1 MNTEGDVSMSH
12 EETKAERR
20 RALGPILNA
29 ETFQTLSSTVRVEMG
44 ATSLRGKLRPQND
57 DHYLAIQLSRGQ
69 TVMQTSLAASDLPGR
84 FEEQAYAFM
93 VADGLGDGGKG
104 SMASRVALSTFA
116 HLALHYGQWN
126 VRIDGYTASQVME
139 RAQRFYERI
148 NDAVLRQGQS
158 HADLRGIATTLTAAY
173 SAGDDLFIA
182 HVGHSRAY
190 CYRDG
195 DLMRLTADHTLEERK
210 TAGPHLQSVL
220 RSSQD
225 LQHILTDALGGKRG
239 LPEVL
244 IEHFR
249 IRDGDRLLICTN
261 GLTDVLDDDQIADVL
276 SCHRVPQEDTAAL
289 AALALE
295 RGGED
300 DVTVLVVD
308 YRVPKI

>member
-1 MNTEGDVSMSH
+1 MSDA
-12 EETKAERR
+12 ELRAERR

-29 ETFQTLSSTVRVEMG
+29 ETFQTLSSVVRVELG
-44 ATSLRGKLRPQND
+44 ATSLRGKLRPHND
-57 DHYLAIQLSRGQ
+57 DHFLAIQLARSQ
-69 TVMQTSLAASDLPGR
+69 SVMRTSLAASDLPGH

-104 SMASRVALSTFA
+104 SMASRIALSTFA

-126 VRIDGYTASQVME
+126 VRIDGYTATQVME

-148 NDAVLRQGQS
+148 NEAVLKHGHS
-158 HADLRGIATTLTAAY
+158 HAELRNIATTLTAAY

-195 DLMRLTADHTLEERK
+195 DLMRLTADHTLEEK
-210 TAGPHLQSVL
+210 QAAGPQLQSVP

-249 IRDGDRLLICTN
+249 IRDGDRLVLCTN
-261 GLTDVLDDDQIADVL
+261 GLTDVLDHEQIADVL
-276 SCHRVPQEDTAAL
+276 SAHRAPQEDAEAL
-289 AALALE
+289 AGLAIE

-300 DVTVLVVD
+300 DVTVLLVD

>member
-1 MNTEGDVSMSH
+1 MSD
-12 EETKAERR
+12 EDPKAERR

-29 ETFQTLSSTVRVEMG
+29 ETFQTMSSAVRVELG
-44 ATSLRGKLRPQND
+44 ATSMRGKLRPQND
-57 DHYLAIQLSRGQ
+57 DHFLAIELSRRQ
-69 TVMQTSLAASDLPGR
+69 TVMRTSLASSDLPGR

-126 VRIDGYTASQVME
+126 VRIDGYTATQVME

-148 NDAVLRQGQS
+148 NDAVLKQGESQTEL
-158 HADLRGIATTLTAAY
+158 HGIATTLTAAY

-210 TAGPHLQSVL
+210 TGGPQLQSVP

-225 LQHILTDALGGKRG
+225 LQHILTDTLGGKRG

-249 IRDGDRLLICTN
+249 IRHGDRLMLCTN
-261 GLTDVLDDDQIADVL
+261 GLTDVLDHEQIAEVL
-276 SCHRVPQEDTAAL
+276 SCHRAPQEDAEAL
-289 AALALE
+289 AGLALE
-295 RGGED
+295 RGADD
-300 DVTVLVVD
+300 DVTVLLVD

>member
-1 MNTEGDVSMSH
+1 MSN
-12 EETKAERR
+12 EETRVEQR

-29 ETFQTLSSTVRVEMG
+29 ETFQTLSSAVRVELG
-44 ATSLRGKLRPQND
+44 ATSRRGKLRPQND
-57 DHYLAIQLSRGQ
+57 DHFLAIQLARSQ
-69 TVMQTSLAASDLPGR
+69 TVMRTSLAASDLPGR

-126 VRIDGYTASQVME
+126 VRIDGYTATQVME

-148 NDAVLRQGQS
+148 NDAVLKQGQA
-158 HADLRGIATTLTAAY
+158 HAELRGIATTLTAAY

-210 TAGPHLQSVL
+210 TAGPQLQSVP

-249 IRDGDRLLICTN
+249 IHHGDRLMLCTN
-261 GLTDVLDDDQIADVL
+261 GLTD
-276 SCHRVPQEDTAAL
+276 
-289 AALALE
+289 
-295 RGGED
+295 
-300 DVTVLVVD
+300 
-308 YRVPKI
+308 

>member
-1 MNTEGDVSMSH
+1 MSEG
-12 EETKAERR
+12 ETRAEGR

-29 ETFQTLSSTVRVEMG
+29 ETFQTLSSAVRVELG
-44 ATSLRGKLRPQND
+44 AISMRGKLRPQND
-57 DHYLAIQLSRGQ
+57 DHFLAIELARSQS
-69 TVMQTSLAASDLPGR
+69 VMRTSLAASDLPAR

-126 VRIDGYTASQVME
+126 VRIDGYTATQVME

-148 NDAVLRQGQS
+148 NDAVLKHGQS
-158 HADLRGIATTLTAAY
+158 HTELRGIATTLTAAY

-195 DLMRLTADHTLEERK
+195 ELMRLTADHTLEERK
-210 TAGPHLQSVL
+210 TAGPQLQSVP

-249 IRDGDRLLICTN
+249 IRHGDRLVLCTN
-261 GLTDVLDDDQIADVL
+261 GLTDVLDHEQIAEVL
-276 SCHRVPQEDTAAL
+276 SGHRAPQEDAESL
-289 AALALE
+289 AGLALE
-295 RGGED
+295 RGGDD
-300 DVTVLVVD
+300 DVTVLLAD